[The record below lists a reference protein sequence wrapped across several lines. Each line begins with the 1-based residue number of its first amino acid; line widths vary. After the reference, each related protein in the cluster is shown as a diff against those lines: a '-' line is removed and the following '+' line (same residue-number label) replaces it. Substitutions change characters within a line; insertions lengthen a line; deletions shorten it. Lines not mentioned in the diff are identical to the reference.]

1 MCTRKAPGALILNIF
16 VPGLNPEHRNSSV
29 SLKDTIPAFNMIKDF
44 QDCSLKMQL
53 VHRLI
58 FYPLTQK
65 KLRSCSQRGCSSE
78 LLCTARLGE
87 KNQKIKEG
95 TEARL
100 RLTWADL
107 KFLGAPAINGAS
119 YHFLDLLSHPCSLPV
134 PWRVGGILQA
144 KHFQGTLDKVW
155 MQDVSRRQFSCLEVS
170 LERFQVTVIF
180 FSQTVLSRR
189 PLGSVNNFLIIY

>member
-107 KFLGAPAINGAS
+107 KFLGAPAIMVQVITFWICSATPALCQFPGELVAS
-119 YHFLDLLSHPCSLPV
+119 SRQSISKAPWTGFGCRMWAEGNFYVSKSLWKGFKSLSFFFPRLSYLGDL
-134 PWRVGGILQA
+134 
-144 KHFQGTLDKVW
+144 
-155 MQDVSRRQFSCLEVS
+155 
-170 LERFQVTVIF
+170 
-180 FSQTVLSRR
+180 
-189 PLGSVNNFLIIY
+189 